1 MFDSICK
8 TTNNQKQTDK
18 NQQREDKK
26 RKDWRALGEM
36 KAHEAAE
43 GGPEGEAAEGG
54 PEEDAA
60 TWVEPAIPNNKKDFS
75 QITYQTQHVYVQ
87 IHV

>member
-1 MFDSICK
+1 
-8 TTNNQKQTDK
+8 
-18 NQQREDKK
+18 
-26 RKDWRALGEM
+26 M